1 MGGKKFVAEFLH
13 FTDFVWGRG
22 LYYMMIGS
30 LMGGYSHGLVG
41 LMILLV
47 GAATFYFGELLPLS
61 PSAPPA
67 SPHPHKGT

>member
-47 GAATFYFGELLPLS
+47 GAATFYFGELLPRG
-61 PSAPPA
+61 PPA
-67 SPHPHKGT
+67 RLTRPHKGT